1 VAHLMVSTSEA
12 YCRQAIEGVRD
23 RFGPHVAIE
32 RVAADLFLASDPTLD
47 ASELADACVDVPMP
61 FIRHVTE
68 LIARVPADDRPTL
81 EHAAQNAIAD
91 SAERVAVQAWAAD
104 DLTTGWG
111 PADAAR
117 LLSGVVRSSGR
128 DPVRAGTEEV
138 LSCFLAPRETLLGWN
153 RTADSLS
160 DWPGGRVRLSKGKQQ
175 VSRAEFKLE
184 ELAKIHPLHLPA
196 SGRALDLG
204 AAPGGWTRILRQ
216 YGLDVWAVDPA
227 ELDPRVTSDRRV
239 HHVAATADDF
249 LRRTDLRFDVVVN
262 DMRMDPR
269 RSAEIMVAA
278 AERMHAGA
286 TAIVTLK
293 LGTTQVTPT
302 LRASLAILRR
312 AYDVTFLRQLH
323 HNRQEITAVLAV

>member
-1 VAHLMVSTSEA
+1 MVSTSEA
-12 YCRQAIEGVRD
+12 YCRPAIDGVRD
-23 RFGPHVAIE
+23 QFGSDVRIE
-32 RVAADLFLASDPTLD
+32 RIGADVFLATAPTLAT
-47 ASELADACVDVPMP
+47 ASFAAACADVPMP

-68 LIARVPADDRPTL
+68 LIARAPAGD
-81 EHAAQNAIAD
+81 EHAIEQAVRSVIAD
-91 SAERVAVQAWAAD
+91 ADAGIAVQAWAAD

-117 LLSGVVRSSGR
+117 LLSGVVRSTGR
-128 DPVRAGTEEV
+128 DAVRSGAAEV
-138 LSCFLAPRETLLGWN
+138 LSCFLTPRETLFGWN

-184 ELAKIHPLHLPA
+184 ELAKVHPLRLPA

-227 ELDPRVTSDRRV
+227 DLDARVVADRRV
-239 HHVAATADDF
+239 HHVTATADDF
-249 LRRTDLRFDVVVN
+249 LRRTDQRFDVVVN
-262 DMRMDPR
+262 DMRMDPE

-278 AERMHAGA
+278 ADRMHADA
-286 TAIVTLK
+286 TAVVTLK

-312 AYDVTFLRQLH
+312 AYDIEFVRQLH
-323 HNRQEITAVLAV
+323 HNRQEVTVVLRP